1 MTVLALASPVTLLVP
16 GLLCA
21 VTVALAATFLSE
33 HYGIPV
39 MLMALL
45 LGMALNFLSEPG
57 SRCLPGIEFASKK
70 LLRFGV
76 ALLGLGITVQQVMA
90 SGPEVLA
97 IAVSGVALTIGSG
110 LLLARLLGLPMQ
122 MGILA
127 GGAVG
132 ICGASAALAISSVLP
147 RREGTERA
155 TVFTVIGV
163 TALSTVAM
171 ILYPILTERLGLGD
185 VATGVFFGATIHDVA
200 QVVGAGY
207 SVSQEAGD
215 TAVFVKLL
223 RVALLIPI
231 VTGLSLV
238 MGTGRGGESGALPIP
253 LFVLGFAALV
263 VLGSAGLVPEEV
275 KVALLSFSRWCLVVA
290 IAALGTKTSLG
301 RLAAVGGRPILLICT
316 LTLLLA
322 LYALGLIGLLF

>member
-1 MTVLALASPVTLLVP
+1 
-16 GLLCA
+16 
-21 VTVALAATFLSE
+21 
-33 HYGIPV
+33 
-39 MLMALL
+39 
-45 LGMALNFLSEPG
+45 
-57 SRCLPGIEFASKK
+57 
-70 LLRFGV
+70 
-76 ALLGLGITVQQVMA
+76 
-90 SGPEVLA
+90 
-97 IAVSGVALTIGSG
+97 
-110 LLLARLLGLPMQ
+110 
-122 MGILA
+122 
-127 GGAVG
+127 
-132 ICGASAALAISSVLP
+132 
-147 RREGTERA
+147 
-155 TVFTVIGV
+155 
-163 TALSTVAM
+163 M

-238 MGTGRGGESGALPIP
+238 MGTGRGGEGGALPIP
-253 LFVLGFAALV
+253 FFVLGFAALV